1 MVELTKYNEQ
11 KFLLNCD
18 LIETIEE
25 TPDTVIT
32 LVNGKK
38 IIVKENR
45 MEIYDQ
51 IVNYEYQE
59 GDLLSKAL
67 IDWYRELIFS
77 ADGFNEKQLKIISA
91 MDRAMYLY
99 VKENKYKKG
108 LKKVLSEND
117 ISIDSQISIANAIKK
132 ILMFTNSYE
141 KQEILEI
148 SSSMWL

>member
-1 MVELTKYNEQ
+1 M
-11 KFLLNCD
+11 
-18 LIETIEE
+18 IA
-25 TPDTVIT
+25 
-32 LVNGKK
+32 
-38 IIVKENR
+38 
-45 MEIYDQ
+45 
-51 IVNYEYQE
+51 
-59 GDLLSKAL
+59 LLSKAL

>member
-1 MVELTKYNEQ
+1 M
-11 KFLLNCD
+11 LN
-18 LIETIEE
+18 
-25 TPDTVIT
+25 
-32 LVNGKK
+32 
-38 IIVKENR
+38 
-45 MEIYDQ
+45 Y
-51 IVNYEYQE
+51 
-59 GDLLSKAL
+59 
-67 IDWYRELIFS
+67 
-77 ADGFNEKQLKIISA
+77 EKQLKIISA

>member
-1 MVELTKYNEQ
+1 
-11 KFLLNCD
+11 
-18 LIETIEE
+18 
-25 TPDTVIT
+25 
-32 LVNGKK
+32 
-38 IIVKENR
+38 
-45 MEIYDQ
+45 
-51 IVNYEYQE
+51 
-59 GDLLSKAL
+59 
-67 IDWYRELIFS
+67 
-77 ADGFNEKQLKIISA
+77 
-91 MDRAMYLY
+91 MYLY

>member
-1 MVELTKYNEQ
+1 
-11 KFLLNCD
+11 
-18 LIETIEE
+18 
-25 TPDTVIT
+25 
-32 LVNGKK
+32 
-38 IIVKENR
+38 
-45 MEIYDQ
+45 
-51 IVNYEYQE
+51 
-59 GDLLSKAL
+59 
-67 IDWYRELIFS
+67 
-77 ADGFNEKQLKIISA
+77 

>member
-1 MVELTKYNEQ
+1 MYMLKTQTIDIEHVQ
-11 KFLLNCD
+11 RILNSC
-18 LIETIEE
+18 
-25 TPDTVIT
+25 PY
-32 LVNGKK
+32 
-38 IIVKENR
+38 
-45 MEIYDQ
+45 YDQ

-59 GDLLSKAL
+59 GDFLSKAL

>member
-1 MVELTKYNEQ
+1 MYMLKTQTIDIEPVQ
-11 KFLLNCD
+11 RILNSC
-18 LIETIEE
+18 
-25 TPDTVIT
+25 PY
-32 LVNGKK
+32 
-38 IIVKENR
+38 
-45 MEIYDQ
+45 YDQ